1 MSDPKPDDG
10 KLDPVNQQDPGKQE
24 TEDYEARW
32 KAADNAL
39 RHEQAERAKEAK
51 RLAEY
56 EKAENDRKQAEMTEV
71 QKANA
76 AKEAAE
82 KRAAEAEQRANQR
95 LIESAFI
102 SEASRLGVKYPED
115 AYALADKSGVS
126 LDDKGKVVGVAEAVD
141 AVVKSGR
148 LPIGTPRAPG
158 LNGGAGG
165 ATLPNRAMTLT
176 PEEEEMA
183 KKMGITTEAYLKS
196 KSNASAGIK
205 PGQPDD
211 RRV

>member
-1 MSDPKPDDG
+1 MPDEKQDAGKPDDG
-10 KLDPVNQQDPGKQE
+10 IKQDAGKQE

-51 RLAEY
+51 RLAEF
-56 EKAENDRKQAEMTEV
+56 EKAEDARKQAEMTEV

-115 AYALADKSGVS
+115 AYALADKSGVT
-126 LDDKGKVVGVAEAVD
+126 LDDKGKVVGVVEAVE

-148 LPIGTPRAPG
+148 LPLGTPRAPG

-165 ATLPNRAMTLT
+165 ATPPNRVMTLT

-183 KKMGITTEAYLKS
+183 KKMGLTPEAYLKS
-196 KSNASAGIK
+196 KTSASAGIK
-205 PGQPDD
+205 PGQSDD